1 MKVVPAAV
9 FFEAIARRYDRAYAL
24 GSGAT
29 KERMARVLAALPPSP
44 AGVLDL
50 GVGTGRELSALQD
63 AGYAPT
69 GVDASEAMLAVCAR
83 RGRPVPL
90 VRADLWEALPFADG
104 SFDACIALHG
114 TLAHPPS
121 RDAYATLA
129 CEVARVVR
137 PGGAFV
143 AEMPSRAWLAR
154 IDVVPSETGRVAK
167 TGEDTC
173 VHEDDALG
181 FAVEVVVPSDETWR
195 ETFGPWFAVTVTPL
209 GASETLVTGVRS
221 LVPA

>member
-1 MKVVPAAV
+1 MNVVPAAV

-24 GSGAT
+24 GAAAT
-29 KERMARVLAALPPSP
+29 KERMARVLAALPPPP

-50 GVGTGRELSALQD
+50 GVGTGRELGALQD

-69 GVDASEAMLAVCAR
+69 GVDASEAMLAICAR
-83 RGRPVPL
+83 RARPVPL
-90 VRADLWEALPFADG
+90 ARADLWEALPFADA

-121 RDAYATLA
+121 RDAYAGLA
-129 CEVARVVR
+129 REVARVVR
-137 PGGAFV
+137 AGGAFV
-143 AEMPSRAWLAR
+143 AEMPSRDWLAR

-181 FAVEVVVPSDETWR
+181 FAVEVVVPSDEAWR
-195 ETFGPWFAVTVTPL
+195 AFLAPHFHVEVTPL
-209 GASETLVTGVRS
+209 GASEILIVGRRR
-221 LVPA
+221 